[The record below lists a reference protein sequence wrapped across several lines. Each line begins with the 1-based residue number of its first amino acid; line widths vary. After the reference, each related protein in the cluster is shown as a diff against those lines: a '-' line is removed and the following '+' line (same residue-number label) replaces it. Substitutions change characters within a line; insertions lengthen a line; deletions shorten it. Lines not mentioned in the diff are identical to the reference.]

1 MMRNQS
7 FDWISDLQ
15 PAHLMAETWQRG
27 EYLDPAVVH
36 VTYDHNGPFSIA
48 CGAELLANQIRR
60 FRFTPDIIKR
70 LGQTTDHMGRCVFNE
85 SFLNFLQRLR
95 LRVDIIAAPEGSVLL
110 PEEPVLIARGP
121 LAHLQLLESAF
132 RHLIWKSTHWATEA
146 ALERW
151 HSGNLH
157 EEESPPAPR
166 PGDYPQAWQAR
177 AAFIGGATPV
187 DLQQTAASVDTPP
200 PPDVSYEV
208 ITHPNGD
215 PLVQIRRLYRD
226 SVALGDAWLT
236 AKTETAASVSRSTCT
251 FVNMRN
257 GKEISLHFTRFK
269 NLYEP
274 LLAKGHPVL
283 YSPHPGYFRQ
293 RTLQHLTALRE
304 IGPGEYP
311 YGWMAFKSPS

>member
-1 MMRNQS
+1 MTHPP

-36 VTYDHNGPFSIA
+36 VTYDHSGPFSIS
-48 CGAELLANQIRR
+48 CGAGLLAEHVRR
-60 FRFTPDIIKR
+60 FRFTPEIISR
-70 LGQTTDHMGRCVFNE
+70 LGQTTDPMGRCVFNE

-95 LRVDIIAAPEGSVLL
+95 LRVDIVAAPEGSVLL

-132 RHLIWKSTHWATEA
+132 HHLIWESTHWATQA

-157 EEESPPAPR
+157 EEETPPAPEA
-166 PGDYPQAWQAR
+166 GDYPQAWQAR
-177 AAFIGGATPV
+177 AAFIGGATP
-187 DLQQTAASVDTPP
+187 DGPNPSSVFGDAPQ

-208 ITHPNGD
+208 IANPSGD

-226 SVALGDAWLT
+226 SIALGDAWLT
-236 AKTETAASVSRSTCT
+236 EKTETAASVSRSTCA

-293 RTLQHLTALRE
+293 RTLQHLSALKE
-304 IGPGEYP
+304 IGPNDYP
-311 YGWMAFKSPS
+311 YGWM